1 MYIRNEQAA
10 TSRLYEPWMDD
21 YVADVVADLPGDER
35 GVVFAHPT
43 QITEDVGEQLC
54 DRYDP
59 ISEYE
64 ADTE

>member
-21 YVADVVADLPGDER
+21 YVADVVADLPGDKR
-35 GVVFAHPT
+35 GVVFTRPT